1 MNEVIFAAAGFGKT
15 YSLCAKAK
23 SLLRSNRNILLISY
37 TVEGVNA
44 LKREF
49 KKQNNGVLDPGIVIK
64 SWYQFLLSELIKP
77 YQTLLKF
84 KTGLYTNIQPGF
96 VNSIAF
102 YENNTRC
109 YCNKNNFSYYI
120 NKNRDIKKD
129 KVSDL
134 AYHLNDASSGRSIC
148 RLESIYSH
156 VFIDEIQDYAG
167 WDLEVIKL
175 LFCSSMD
182 VTCVGDYKQH
192 TYETNNSTKN
202 KKFKGEKIVNFF
214 NSLKNEGVCDVKYW
228 NSTRRFNEE
237 ICKFINTIY
246 NDEKSSVFPHQNEDS
261 SPPDVVKGVFIL
273 DGKNLDEFCE
283 EYKPVVLR
291 YNKRTPVD
299 LHDGCTVY
307 NYGAVK
313 GGTFDNVVIVPVK
326 TVIPFLKKGC
336 LIESQNTRA
345 KFYVACTRAKNSVV
359 FAVNDFDA
367 KDYSLFEPCSIKIC
381 DREIVGYKYIG

>member
-1 MNEVIFAAAGFGKT
+1 M
-15 YSLCAKAK
+15 
-23 SLLRSNRNILLISY
+23 
-37 TVEGVNA
+37 
-44 LKREF
+44 
-49 KKQNNGVLDPGIVIK
+49 LDPGVVIK
-64 SWYQFLLSELIKP
+64 SWYQFLLSEIIKP
-77 YQTLLKF
+77 YQTLLTF
-84 KTGLYTNIQPGF
+84 EMGLYNHIPPGF
-96 VNSIAF
+96 IKSIAF
-102 YENNTRC
+102 YENSVREF
-109 YCNKNNFSYYI
+109 YARNNFYYYI
-120 NKNRDIKKD
+120 NKNKDIKKD

-134 AYHLNDASSGRSIC
+134 AYHLNDGSCGRAIC
-148 RLESIYSH
+148 RLEGIYSH

-175 LFCSSMD
+175 LFCSSMN
-182 VTCVGDYKQH
+182 VMCVGDYKQH
-192 TYETNNSTKN
+192 TYETNNSIKN

-214 NSLKNEGVCDVKYW
+214 NSLRKKGICDVKYW

-246 NDEKSSVFPHQNEDS
+246 NDEKTRVFPYQNENS
-261 SPPDVVKGVFIL
+261 SLSNVLKGVFIL

-291 YNKRTPVD
+291 YSKRTSVD
-299 LHDGCTVY
+299 LHDGCTLY

-313 GGTFDNVVIVPVK
+313 GGTFDNVVIAPVN
-326 TVIPFLKKGC
+326 TVIPFLQKGC
-336 LIESQNTRA
+336 LIESQKTRA

-367 KDYSLFEPCSIKIC
+367 KDYSLFEPCSIKIG